1 MIRGVNCTRGELI
14 RSNLVQQFWYV
25 A

>member
-1 MIRGVNCTRGELI
+1 MIRGVNCARGELI